1 MKLVSIELQGFK
13 SFAEKTKIHFTD
25 GITAIIGPNGS
36 GKSNVIEAIRWVMGE
51 TSAKSMRS
59 EKMTDVIFSGT
70 AHRKAVNIAQVTL
83 TLDNSDRFLPED
95 SDQLDIGRRLKK
107 DGQSDYYINGQHV
120 RLKDI
125 HNLFIDSGIGKESFS
140 IIGQGQVD
148 QILNNKPEDRRAIIE
163 EAAGVLK
170 YKNRK
175 KEAEVKLEQ
184 TKDNLDRVQD
194 ILYEIEKQLLSLE
207 KDSNKAE
214 EYLTLSENLKEKD
227 IQLTTWKITHLSD
240 DFQKN
245 KKRMTA
251 VCADKLQTELE
262 IKECTESLQT
272 AKDQKQSL
280 ENKLD
285 QLQHDL
291 LALVRDFEQT
301 EAKIQLHDEKGRH
314 FAEDQFRIQEAINQ
328 ASASIEK
335 QKENIDQLE
344 NQLRSQEDQLH
355 LEENKIQEI
364 KGRLKSLSG
373 SKEESLNVLRLDY
386 FELLRQQ
393 TSYNNEESYLE
404 KQTQQI
410 SARLSRMEKS
420 RKDYRSQVKQLSHQQ
435 EEVQKQLEETEAL
448 MKDVPADLQGLE
460 KEKAAVEEKISLAH
474 NKRLKMRQDYQDKHN
489 QYKALESMQENYSA
503 YYQGVQAIMKAKKQ
517 MEGIVGTVA
526 ELIIVP
532 PAYEQAIE
540 IALASSSQFIVVKDH
555 QVAQRAIDY
564 LKEKRA
570 GRATFLPQNRIQ
582 ARTIPAQTL
591 QAIEQ
596 MEGFVGVASQIIQF
610 HPDFSNIMENLLGHI
625 IVVDHIKQASAIS
638 KASRQR
644 YRVVTLEGELVNVG
658 GSMTGG
664 ASRRGDRNKLLGQQ
678 NQIDD
683 LKKYLPQLEKEGQA
697 QAKLLEDLQDEL
709 KQKEASIS
717 SLQKELQEH
726 TQTRHQK
733 VYELEQMEEQRIQAE
748 KQEKG
753 QKFEWDQ
760 LQQEENEVAEARK
773 EVSKNLVRIQ
783 EDIHRKQEQMEQVE
797 YDWTHHKAQVEDYQE
812 ELEQVQSKKQDL
824 QVQMASLE
832 KEVTLMRNQYAE
844 SQKNFF
850 RYQADLEEM
859 DTKKEEINK
868 EDLEASLKN
877 LTLQIKDYEMSQEE
891 NQGKREQVNQKI
903 NEVEAELHGL
913 RENYNQQQIS
923 QNEYEIKISQIE
935 TRLKD
940 KLSYL
945 SEEYEI
951 SFEDISK
958 EGLETDKEV
967 IEALSQEVDQ
977 LKRKIKRM
985 GPINLAAIEEFTE
998 ANERHQFLQEQS
1010 DDLYSAKDDLFSTM
1024 KEMDKEVEVRFETT
1038 FLAVQK
1044 KFSEIFPKI
1053 FGGGQAELSL
1063 TDPEDLLHTGI
1074 DIKAQPPG
1082 KYLRSLNLLS
1092 GGERTL
1098 TAISLLFSIIQANP
1112 IPFVILDEVEA
1123 ALDDA
1128 NVLRFS
1134 RYLQKFNEKDIQFLI
1149 ITHRKGSME
1158 AADTLYGV
1166 VMQESGVSSILSVQ
1180 LTEAQDLVEL

>member
-107 DGQSDYYINGQHV
+107 DGQSDYYINGQQV

-245 KKRMTA
+245 KKRMTT
-251 VCADKLQTELE
+251 VCADKLQTELG

-373 SKEESLNVLRLDY
+373 SKEESLDVLRSDY

-448 MKDVPADLQGLE
+448 MKDVQTDLQDLE

-503 YYQGVQAIMKAKKQ
+503 YYQGVQAIMKVKKQ

-733 VYELEQMEEQRIQAE
+733 VYELEQMEEQRVQAE

-844 SQKNFF
+844 SQKNFA

-913 RENYNQQQIS
+913 
-923 QNEYEIKISQIE
+923 
-935 TRLKD
+935 D
-940 KLSYL
+940 
-945 SEEYEI
+945 
-951 SFEDISK
+951 
-958 EGLETDKEV
+958 
-967 IEALSQEVDQ
+967 
-977 LKRKIKRM
+977 RK
-985 GPINLAAIEEFTE
+985 
-998 ANERHQFLQEQS
+998 S
-1010 DDLYSAKDDLFSTM
+1010 
-1024 KEMDKEVEVRFETT
+1024 
-1038 FLAVQK
+1038 
-1044 KFSEIFPKI
+1044 
-1053 FGGGQAELSL
+1053 
-1063 TDPEDLLHTGI
+1063 
-1074 DIKAQPPG
+1074 
-1082 KYLRSLNLLS
+1082 
-1092 GGERTL
+1092 
-1098 TAISLLFSIIQANP
+1098 
-1112 IPFVILDEVEA
+1112 
-1123 ALDDA
+1123 
-1128 NVLRFS
+1128 
-1134 RYLQKFNEKDIQFLI
+1134 
-1149 ITHRKGSME
+1149 
-1158 AADTLYGV
+1158 V
-1166 VMQESGVSSILSVQ
+1166 V
-1180 LTEAQDLVEL
+1180 